1 MKTEKL
7 DIEGLV
13 LITPKRH
20 GDARGWF
27 CESWSRE
34 SYKKNGIDADF
45 IQDNMSLSVPRHT
58 VRGLHFQIAP
68 FAQAKLVSVPQGRI
82 LDVAVDIR
90 PGSATYGRHVAIEL
104 SAENGQQ
111 LYIPAGFAH
120 GFCTLAENTLV
131 SYKINAPYAPA
142 HERGILWHDPDL
154 KISWPVS
161 PKSAIVS
168 EKDCQYPQF
177 KDFKNA

>member
-7 DIEGLV
+7 NIEGLV
-13 LITPKRH
+13 LITPKRY

-34 SYKKNGIDADF
+34 SYKKHGIGVDF
-45 IQDNMSLSVPRHT
+45 IQDNMSLSVPCYT

-82 LDVAVDIR
+82 LDVAVDLR
-90 PGSATYGRHVAIEL
+90 PSSATYGHHAAIEL
-104 SAENGQQ
+104 SAENGHQ

-120 GFCTLAENTLV
+120 GFCTLSENTLV
-131 SYKINAPYAPA
+131 SYKIDAPYTPA

-154 KISWPVS
+154 KIPWPV
-161 PKSAIVS
+161 PAGSAIVS
-168 EKDCQYPQF
+168 DKDRQYPPL